1 MRQYMYGMRL
11 RGFAPFC
18 QPMKGLVMRIDDE
31 AENYWDILIYSRKL
45 SEEELKQYELDFLG
59 ERIV

>member
-1 MRQYMYGMRL
+1 
-11 RGFAPFC
+11 
-18 QPMKGLVMRIDDE
+18 MRIDDE
-31 AENYWDILIYSRKL
+31 AGNYWDILIYSRKL